1 MNKKT
6 LIEELSK
13 KTKMTLTES
22 KNAIEQFQSIIIEAL
37 KRGDTVNLMNFGS
50 FKVVERKARIV
61 YNPINKKFDKHQAKR
76 VPVFKCGVKLKNEVA

>member
-1 MNKKT
+1 
-6 LIEELSK
+6 
-13 KTKMTLTES
+13 MTLTES

-76 VPVFKCGVKLKNEVA
+76 VPVFKCGVKLKNEVD

>member
-76 VPVFKCGVKLKNEVA
+76 VPVFKCGVKLKNEVD

>member
-76 VPVFKCGVKLKNEVA
+76 VPIFKCGEKLKNEVA

>member
-1 MNKKT
+1 MNKKN